1 MAQIIQKF
9 KKIYFVLE
17 QACQTQTTSR
27 ATNALETD
35 KGAANALKT
44 DKGATKVLKSP
55 LCGPYFTKSND

>member
-1 MAQIIQKF
+1 MNAKNVLSFFQRHL
-9 KKIYFVLE
+9 KIFFPLNLKALR

-27 ATNALETD
+27 
-35 KGAANALKT
+35 AANALKT